1 MMTLPVL
8 AKVGIELWMVIVFP
22 ILILLVGLIVGFFLA
37 RLFFKRYLEKNP
49 PVNEQMIR
57 VMMQQMG
64 RTPSERQVRQV
75 MASMNQAKEEPVK
88 ATKQRKKKSK

>member
-1 MMTLPVL
+1 MD
-8 AKVGIELWMVIVFP
+8 GDCFP

-75 MASMNQAKEEPVK
+75 MASMNQAKEEQVK

>member
-1 MMTLPVL
+1 M
-8 AKVGIELWMVIVFP
+8 ELWMVIVFP

-57 VMMQQMG
+57 VMTQQMG